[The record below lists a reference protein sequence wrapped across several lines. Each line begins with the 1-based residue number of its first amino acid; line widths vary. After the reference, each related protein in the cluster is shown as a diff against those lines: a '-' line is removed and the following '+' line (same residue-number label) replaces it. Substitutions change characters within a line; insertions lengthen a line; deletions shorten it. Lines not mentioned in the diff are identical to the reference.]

1 MILTDA
7 HGRPYEAPV
16 APPPGSPVEDVIAF
30 LRASSAYN
38 DRVAAAAS
46 GAFARGFAKA
56 LREPECLACQVARR
70 RAPPGRV
77 VPPCPHQRPPR

>member
-7 HGRPYEAPV
+7 QGRPYERPTPPRPGAPI
-16 APPPGSPVEDVIAF
+16 EDVIAY

-46 GAFARGFAKA
+46 SAFADGFRKA
-56 LREPECLACQVARR
+56 LREPECRACQVARR
-70 RAPPGRV
+70 HAGPGQV